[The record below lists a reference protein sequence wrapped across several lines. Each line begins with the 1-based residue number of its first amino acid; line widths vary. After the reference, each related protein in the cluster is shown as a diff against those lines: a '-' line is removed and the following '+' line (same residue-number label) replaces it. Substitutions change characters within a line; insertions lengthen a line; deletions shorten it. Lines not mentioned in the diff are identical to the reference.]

1 MLGSAD
7 ADGRSADALG
17 DAEADA
23 DGALHA
29 ARSSGT
35 RASRGSACRRGERRD
50 DIGWIPLVRVV
61 GR

>member
-1 MLGSAD
+1 MLGSTD
-7 ADGRSADALG
+7 ADGSPADALG
-17 DAEADA
+17 DAETDA

-50 DIGWIPLVRVV
+50 DIG
-61 GR
+61 